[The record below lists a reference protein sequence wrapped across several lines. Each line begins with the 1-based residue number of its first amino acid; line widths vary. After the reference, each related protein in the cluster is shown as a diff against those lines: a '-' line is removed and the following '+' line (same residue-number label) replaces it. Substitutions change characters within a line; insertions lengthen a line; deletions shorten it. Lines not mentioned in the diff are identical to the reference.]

1 MPSEPAKPPSREPID
16 RLTRAPATPM
26 AVRAALRLDVFT
38 PLAQGSMTAE
48 ELADALGVKPRRLQM
63 LLCQLVVAD
72 FLELRDERFANT
84 AIAAHYLV
92 KGGPGYIGAIHENWT
107 NQWAAQMLTDESI
120 RTDLPQAKVDFN
132 RMSPAELSGFLK
144 SIHGNAMATGRGL
157 AKNPSFAGAE
167 RVVDIAGG
175 SGGVAIGLCQEL
187 PHLFMTVVDL
197 PSVVPTGQEMVSEA
211 ALADRI
217 TVETADLL
225 EKPLSGKFDIAIA
238 RAFFQVLS
246 AENCEIA
253 ARNVAAAIPSGG
265 EIFVIGHVLDDSGIS
280 PEICVAQNVQF
291 LNIYDQGQAHRES
304 QYRDWLAKAGFVDFE
319 RKPESQ
325 GRSLITARKA

>member
-1 MPSEPAKPPSREPID
+1 MPSEPATPPSRAPID
-16 RLTRAPATPM
+16 QLTRAPATPM

-48 ELADALGVKPRRLQM
+48 ELADALGVKPRRLE
-63 LLCQLVVAD
+63 LLLYQLVVAD

-84 AIAAHYLV
+84 AMAAHYLV
-92 KGGPGYIGAIHENWT
+92 KDAPGYIGAIHEIWT
-107 NQWAAQMLTDESI
+107 NHWTAQMLTDESI

-132 RMSPAELSGFLK
+132 QMAPAKLSGYLK
-144 SIHGNAMATGRGL
+144 SFHGDAIAAGRSL
-157 AKNPSFAGAE
+157 AKNPSFASAE

-187 PHLFMTVVDL
+187 PHLFVTVVDL
-197 PSVVPTGQEMVSEA
+197 PSVVPTGQEMVSKA

-246 AENCEIA
+246 AKNCEKA
-253 ARNVAAAIPSGG
+253 ARNIAAAIPSGG
-265 EIFVIGHVLDDSGIS
+265 EIFVIGHVLDDSGLS
-280 PEICVAQNVQF
+280 PENCVAQNVQF
-291 LNIYDQGQAHRES
+291 INIFDEGQAYRES
-304 QYRDWLAKAGFVDFE
+304 QYREWLTSAGFVDID
-319 RKPESQ
+319 RKPELR
-325 GRSLITARKA
+325 GRSLVTARMP